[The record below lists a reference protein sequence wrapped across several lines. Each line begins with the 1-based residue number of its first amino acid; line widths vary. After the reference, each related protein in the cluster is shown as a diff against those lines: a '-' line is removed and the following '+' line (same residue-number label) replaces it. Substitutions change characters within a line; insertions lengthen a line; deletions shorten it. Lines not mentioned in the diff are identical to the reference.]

1 MPSASVQI
9 VFKELYTQF
18 GTPLIGFDQA
28 APLLNLKS
36 KNAASMAVHRGIFPV
51 PIRRFGEKK
60 LVSLLDVA
68 AFACGEEIETGPGC
82 EDPNPYKKQGRP
94 TRAEQLEAARA
105 GMTVGELRQA
115 RKEKEASHA

>member
-9 VFKELYTQF
+9 VFKELYSQF
-18 GTPLIGFDQA
+18 KTPLISFDQA

-36 KNAASMAVHRGIFPV
+36 KNAANMAVHRGIFPV
-51 PIRRFGEKK
+51 PVRRFGEKK

-68 AFACGEEIETGPGC
+68 AFACGEEIKTGPGC

-94 TRAEQLEAARA
+94 TKAEQLEAARA
-105 GMTVGELRQA
+105 GVTVGELRRA
-115 RKEKEASHA
+115 RREASHA